1 MTDIAI
7 GPGTV
12 VVMHYDLKDAA
23 GRLLET
29 SAEREPV
36 AFLFGERKVLAA
48 LQEEMRGRRAGEA
61 LSVTIPHGRAY
72 GRRYP
77 DRVQR
82 VPTKSF
88 EGGRNRRF
96 RVGEVVGLR
105 TPSGPVQARVVKVG
119 RFQLDVDTNHPLAGI
134 DLAFDVRVEDVRE
147 ATEEER
153 AHGHAHGP
161 GGHHHH

>member
-12 VVMHYDLKDAA
+12 VVIHYDLKDAE

-36 AFLFGERKVLAA
+36 TFLYGERGVLAS
-48 LQEEMRGRRAGEA
+48 LQEAMRGRRAGEE
-61 LSVTIPHGRAY
+61 LEVTIPHERGY

-77 DRVQR
+77 DRVRR
-82 VPTKSF
+82 VPRKAF
-88 EGGRNRRF
+88 EGGKARRF
-96 RVGEVVGLR
+96 RVGEIVALR
-105 TPSGPVQARVVKVG
+105 EASGPVQATIVKVG
-119 RFQLDVDTNHPLAGI
+119 KFQIDVDTNHPLAGR
-134 DLAFDVRVEDVRE
+134 DLAFDVRVQDVRE
-147 ATEEER
+147 ASDEER

-161 GGHHHH
+161 GGHHH

>member
-12 VVMHYDLKDAA
+12 VAMHYDLKDGE
-23 GRLLET
+23 GRLLES
-29 SAEREPV
+29 SAEGEPV

-48 LQEEMRGRRAGEA
+48 LQEAVRERRAGDA
-61 LSVTIPHGRAY
+61 VSVTIPHGRGY

-77 DRVQR
+77 DRVRR
-82 VPTKSF
+82 VPRKSF
-88 EGGRNRRF
+88 EGGRDRRF
-96 RVGEVVGLR
+96 RVGEIVGLR
-105 TPSGPVQARVVKVG
+105 TASGPVQARVVKVG
-119 RFQLDVDTNHPLAGI
+119 KFQLDVDTNHPLAGV
-134 DLAFDVRVEDVRE
+134 DLVFDVRVESVRE
-147 ATEEER
+147 ATDEER